1 MAPPKGHTN
10 NPNGRPVGSVNK
22 VTANLR
28 NRINDFLNDNWEQ
41 MQVDF
46 DKMDPKERLMF
57 YEKLLQY
64 GLPRLQATQLT
75 SDIEKITDEQLEYII
90 HDLKE
95 SINDQ
100 GRKN

>member
-1 MAPPKGHTN
+1 
-10 NPNGRPVGSVNK
+10 
-22 VTANLR
+22 
-28 NRINDFLNDNWEQ
+28 
-41 MQVDF
+41 MQTDF

-64 GLPRLQATQLT
+64 GLPRLHATQLT
-75 SDIEKITDEQLEYII
+75 SDIEKITDEQLDYII